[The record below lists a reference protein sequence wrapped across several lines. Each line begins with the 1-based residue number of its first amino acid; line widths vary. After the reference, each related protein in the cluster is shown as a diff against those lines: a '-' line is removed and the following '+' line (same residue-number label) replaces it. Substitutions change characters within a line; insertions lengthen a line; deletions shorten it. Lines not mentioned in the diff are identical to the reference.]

1 MTTAEQVGTT
11 QSRHPWAAVRRTLA
25 AAAAALI
32 FLAPVAPDIARALGI
47 EGIAWVAG
55 ALAVL
60 AGVTR
65 VLAIPRVEQWLRG
78 RLPSLAAAPPPKS

>member
-1 MTTAEQVGTT
+1 MTQPTTT

-25 AAAAALI
+25 GAAAALI
-32 FLAPVAPDIARALGI
+32 FLAPVAPDIAHVLGL

-65 VLAIPRVEQWLRG
+65 VLAIPRVEVWMAAHWPG
-78 RLPSLAAAPPPKS
+78 LAAAPPSKN